1 MVASVLLALGLF
13 NIATNAASISPSMK
27 IRFNPELAA
36 TVFRISDQKILD
48 VFTNMTLGYV
58 ELKNGVLLQDVVA
71 SIVPSKVE
79 FKDYDWQ
86 LNFDETE
93 YIGIEGKDLKF

>member
-36 TVFRISDQKILD
+36 TVFRISD
-48 VFTNMTLGYV
+48 
-58 ELKNGVLLQDVVA
+58 
-71 SIVPSKVE
+71 
-79 FKDYDWQ
+79 
-86 LNFDETE
+86 
-93 YIGIEGKDLKF
+93 